1 MVGTLRDEHAGTT
14 RSCHSCKS
22 CSNSPHLPRLP
33 SFLARQWQLLQLVA
47 GVAGVAG
54 FQGDHPPVHRAEWA
68 MAELAELEATRRQKT
83 EGRRRER
90 PDLNCEA
97 DNLLDRF
104 EQRSSL
110 QRTARCAE
118 LNDSCSVRC
127 AGSPSWARW
136 DRQVG
141 GQEA

>member
-1 MVGTLRDEHAGTT
+1 MVGTMRDEHAGST
-14 RSCHSCKS
+14 RSCHSSKS

-47 GVAGVAG
+47 GVAG
-54 FQGDHPPVHRAEWA
+54 FHGDHPPVHRAEWA
-68 MAELAELEATRRQKT
+68 VAELAELEATRRQKT

-110 QRTARCAE
+110 QRTVRCAE